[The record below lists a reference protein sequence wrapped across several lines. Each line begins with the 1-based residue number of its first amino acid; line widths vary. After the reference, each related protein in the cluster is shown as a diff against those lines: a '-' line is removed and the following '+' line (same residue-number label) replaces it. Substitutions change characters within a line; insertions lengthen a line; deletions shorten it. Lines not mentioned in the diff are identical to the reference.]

1 MQLKNRQEFFV
12 PVGRSGIQLLQW
24 HTDGDSEIRAVHG
37 FSRYFSTVSRCDR
50 LCDRKPDPVPAGF
63 GIAGSIRAV
72 EAVKQ
77 IRKVF
82 V

>member
-12 PVGRSGIQLLQW
+12 PVGKSDGLLLQW
-24 HTDGDSEIRAVHG
+24 HTDGDPEIRAVHG

-50 LCDRKPDPVPAGF
+50 LCDRKSDPVTAGF

-72 EAVKQ
+72 KAVKQ
-77 IRKVF
+77 MRKVF